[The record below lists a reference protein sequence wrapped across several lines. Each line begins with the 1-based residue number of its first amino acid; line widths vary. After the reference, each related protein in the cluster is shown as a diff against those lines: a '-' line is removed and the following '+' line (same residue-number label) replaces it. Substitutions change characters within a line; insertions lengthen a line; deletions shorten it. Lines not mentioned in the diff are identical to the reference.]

1 MPGNTNASTGRQ
13 ALRARDAN
21 AFCVLSTLFRAD
33 DAWNPEERRRP
44 WDRWPNVAMDREEV
58 KVLCEPVAR
67 WRREKVG
74 KWRRWRWR
82 RFFCVRFWILW
93 GDSGQ
98 KRQVL

>member
-74 KWRRWRWR
+74 KWRR
-82 RFFCVRFWILW
+82 
-93 GDSGQ
+93 
-98 KRQVL
+98 